1 MAVLMLSFLL
11 GCVAGLRSLTA
22 PALVC
27 WGAHLG
33 WLHLAGSKFAFINHA
48 SALIFFTLLAVVEL
62 VIDKLPKTPARTAP
76 IGLIARLVFGGS
88 CGIAVSTSVG
98 MSPSIGAVA
107 AAIGAL
113 VGAFSGYNIRQA
125 MVSRAHMPDFAVALA
140 EDMIAIVG
148 GLLIVSHL

>member
-27 WGAHLG
+27 WAAHLG
-33 WLHLAGSKFAFINHA
+33 WLHLAGSKFAFMNH
-48 SALIFFTLLAVVEL
+48 SSVLIFFTLLALVEL

-76 IGLIARLVFGGS
+76 IGLIARVVLGGL
-88 CGIAVSTSVG
+88 CGIAAGISLG
-98 MSPSIGAVA
+98 MNPSIGALA
-107 AAIGAL
+107 AALGAL
-113 VGAFSGYNIRQA
+113 VGAFSGYNLRHVL
-125 MVSRAHMPDFAVALA
+125 VSRTHLPDFTVALA
-140 EDMIAIVG
+140 EDMIAIVC